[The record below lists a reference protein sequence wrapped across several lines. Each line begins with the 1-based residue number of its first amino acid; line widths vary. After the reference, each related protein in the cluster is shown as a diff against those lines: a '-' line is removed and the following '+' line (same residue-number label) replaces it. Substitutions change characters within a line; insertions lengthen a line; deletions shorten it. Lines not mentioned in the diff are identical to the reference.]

1 MSGRGLPALAIGI
14 GPSIWLGLLLRR
26 ATLILINRLSCEWR
40 CHAGMMLD
48 RLLFYASVAWFCV
61 VFCALVVAISAL

>member
-1 MSGRGLPALAIGI
+1 
-14 GPSIWLGLLLRR
+14 
-26 ATLILINRLSCEWR
+26 
-40 CHAGMMLD
+40 MMLD